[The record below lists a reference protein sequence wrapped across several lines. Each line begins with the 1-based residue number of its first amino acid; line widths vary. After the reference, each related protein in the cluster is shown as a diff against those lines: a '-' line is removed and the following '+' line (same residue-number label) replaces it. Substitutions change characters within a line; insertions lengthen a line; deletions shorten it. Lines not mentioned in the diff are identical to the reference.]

1 MEDMQRVGTLCRVL
15 YICVND
21 TDVSKDA
28 ERLLHG
34 FFYFSLSLHME
45 FFNKQLEM
53 LKRETGWGKNE
64 NISIKWKKIK
74 ILLLTAKEN
83 PQKYLNMSLV
93 FPRLV
98 LFFT

>member
-1 MEDMQRVGTLCRVL
+1 MEDVQRLGTVFIVL

-21 TDVSKDA
+21 TDVSEDA

-53 LKRETGWGKNE
+53 LKGEMGWGKN
-64 NISIKWKKIK
+64 
-74 ILLLTAKEN
+74 
-83 PQKYLNMSLV
+83 
-93 FPRLV
+93 
-98 LFFT
+98 

>member
-1 MEDMQRVGTLCRVL
+1 MEDMRRVGTVCRVL

-21 TDVSKDA
+21 TDVSEDA

-53 LKRETGWGKNE
+53 LKREMGWGK
-64 NISIKWKKIK
+64 IK
-74 ILLLTAKEN
+74 IY
-83 PQKYLNMSLV
+83 Q
-93 FPRLV
+93 
-98 LFFT
+98 